1 MARQEPRDT
10 SVTDRALLT
19 FRNPLRDRVSAQN
32 QPVDNSPRSASAI
45 ELFVAVFPM
54 AIAVGSAVAFFLW
67 ALDGVTRVR
76 FANAWLLYLLP
87 VAGAAIGFAYARW
100 GHTSDAGTRLIIDE
114 IHEPGGGIPSRM
126 APFVLIATLVTHLF
140 GGSAGREG
148 TAVQMG
154 GALASAFERRIV
166 KRFLPTRFHFTQ
178 ATRRLLLQAGMAAG
192 FGAVFGTP
200 LAGAIFAVEVLRKK
214 TFNIVAIFSCLLAAY
229 VGHWTVAVWGVAH
242 THYPR
247 IILNSLGLAHI
258 DAVAFPKVALAAV
271 AFGLAGR
278 LFLECAHGVST
289 LAKALIHQSWLRPA
303 IGGCVVVALT
313 MLVGTRDYLGLGVT
327 APGSG
332 ISIISSFQPEGAA
345 PLSWLMKLL
354 FTAVTVGSGFKG
366 GEVTPLFFVG
376 ATLGNFLSS
385 FAHLPVVLMAALGF
399 IAVFGA
405 AAKTPVACAIMG
417 AELFGPDALLYFAI
431 VCLIASACAGGRS
444 LYHPLGALPG
454 AKAKPA

>member
-1 MARQEPRDT
+1 
-10 SVTDRALLT
+10 
-19 FRNPLRDRVSAQN
+19 
-32 QPVDNSPRSASAI
+32 
-45 ELFVAVFPM
+45 M

-87 VAGAAIGFAYARW
+87 VAGAAIGFVYARW

-126 APFVLIATLVTHLF
+126 APFVLFATLTTHLF

-154 GALASAFERRIV
+154 GALASAFERQIV
-166 KRFLPTRFHFTQ
+166 KRFLPFKFHFTH
-178 ATRRLLLQAGMAAG
+178 ATRRSLLQSGMAAG

-214 TFNIVAIFSCLLAAY
+214 TFDIGAIAACVLAAY
-229 VGHWTVAVWGVAH
+229 IGHWTVAWWGVAH
-242 THYPR
+242 THYPQ
-247 IILNSLGLAHI
+247 IALSALGLAYI
-258 DAVAFPKVALAAV
+258 DAIALAKVVVAAV

-289 LAKALIHQSWLRPA
+289 LAKTLIRQSWLRPA
-303 IGGCVVVALT
+303 IGGCVVIALT
-313 MLVGTRDYLGLGVT
+313 LLVGTRDYLGLGVT

-332 ISIISSFQPEGAA
+332 ISIVSSFQPDGAA

-376 ATLGNFLSS
+376 ATLGNILSPLM
-385 FAHLPVVLMAALGF
+385 HMPVVLMAALGF

-417 AELFGPDALLYFAI
+417 AELFGPDALLYFAL
-431 VCLIASACAGGRS
+431 VCLIASVCSGGRS
-444 LYHPLGALPG
+444 LYHPLGTPPD